1 MFKGLLG
8 ISNVRHRQE
17 IKRYS
22 KGICVIFN
30 NNAYVNKDNLKQ

>member
-8 ISNVRHRQE
+8 TDNVRRRQE
-17 IKRYS
+17 IKRYL

-30 NNAYVNKDNLKQ
+30 NNAYANKDNLKQ

>member
-8 ISNVRHRQE
+8 TNNIRYRQE
-17 IKRYS
+17 IKRYL

-30 NNAYVNKDNLKQ
+30 NNAYVNKDNFKQ

>member
-8 ISNVRHRQE
+8 TSDVRRRQE

-22 KGICVIFN
+22 KDICVIFN
-30 NNAYVNKDNLKQ
+30 NNTYVNKDNLKQ